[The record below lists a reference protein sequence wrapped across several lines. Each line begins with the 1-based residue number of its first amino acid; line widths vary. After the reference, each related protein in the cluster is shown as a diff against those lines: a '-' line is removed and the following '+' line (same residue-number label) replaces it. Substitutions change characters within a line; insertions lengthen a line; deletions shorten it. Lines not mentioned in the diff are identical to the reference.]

1 VSKGLPPT
9 PRDSEPTQR
18 LRRAAGKQPGPSRP
32 ARTQHSRR
40 RGDPDPRLRHTRSP
54 RVMTRT
60 RARGRRPSACL
71 ALLFA
76 IGASRPHRRNS
87 LHLRKIFR
95 SAGVQVADIWRFP
108 DGICVASSP
117 AQLASAARR
126 MAATR
131 TAPLEAAVPRCKREG
146 GAL

>member
-60 RARGRRPSACL
+60 RARGRRPS
-71 ALLFA
+71 
-76 IGASRPHRRNS
+76 IGASRSHRRNS

-95 SAGVQVADIWRFP
+95 SAGVQVADIWCFP

-126 MAATR
+126 RAATR